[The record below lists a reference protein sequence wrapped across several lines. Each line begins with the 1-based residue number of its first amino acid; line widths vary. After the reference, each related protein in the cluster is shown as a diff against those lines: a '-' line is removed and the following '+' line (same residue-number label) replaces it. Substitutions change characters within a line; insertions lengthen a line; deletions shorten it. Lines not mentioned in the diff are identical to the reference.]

1 MNNNN
6 SVILIDYIKALEVSF
21 RKQPLPRGDM
31 PDTYAN
37 VGDFK
42 AVWP

>member
-6 SVILIDYIKALEVSF
+6 SVILIDYIEALEISL
-21 RKQPLPRGDM
+21 RKQPPPGDM

-37 VGDFK
+37 VDDFK
-42 AVWP
+42 AVWL